1 MNNNVTIKFSLALL
15 LAVAAPV
22 AGAQTTA
29 PDVLLK
35 NVTAEVITIIRQD
48 KDIQAGVPAKVA
60 EVVETRILPLFDFAR
75 MTQLAVAR
83 NWNAATPE
91 QQKSLTTEFR
101 TLLVRTYSTALSNY
115 RDQAID
121 FKPLRSAPGDT
132 EVTVKSVVKQAGM
145 DALSMDYDMEK
156 RADGWKVY
164 DIKIDGI
171 SLITTYRETFANKVR
186 EGGVEGLIKSLA
198 DKNRQGDARVRVHHT
213 ENSQFP
219 AMVRFLLQGGT

>member
-1 MNNNVTIKFSLALL
+1 MYNITVKLSLALL

-22 AGAQTTA
+22 AVAQVSA

-35 NVTAEVITIIRQD
+35 SVTADVIAIIRQD
-48 KDIQAGVPAKVA
+48 KDVQAGVPAKVA

-83 NWNAATPE
+83 NWSAATPE
-91 QQKSLTTEFR
+91 QQKSLTAEFR

-115 RDQAID
+115 RDQVID
-121 FKPLRSAPGDT
+121 FKPLRSVPGDT
-132 EVTVKSVVKQAGM
+132 EVTVKSVVKQPGT
-145 DALSMDYDMEK
+145 DALTMDYDMEK
-156 RADGWKVY
+156 MADGWKVY

-186 EGGVEGLIKSLA
+186 EGGVEGLIKSLV
-198 DKNRQGDARVRVHHT
+198 DKNRQGDARVRMHHT
-213 ENSQFP
+213 ENSHLP
-219 AMVRFLLQGGT
+219 ALVRFLLQGGT

>member
-1 MNNNVTIKFSLALL
+1 MYNITIKLSLALL
-15 LAVAAPV
+15 MAVAAPV
-22 AGAQTTA
+22 AVAQVTA

-35 NVTAEVITIIRQD
+35 GVTADVIAIIRQD

-83 NWNAATPE
+83 NWNTATPE

-132 EVTVKSVVKQAGM
+132 EVTVKSVVKQAGT
-145 DALSMDYDMEK
+145 DPLSMDYDMAK

-186 EGGVEGLIKSLA
+186 EGGVDGLIKSLA
-198 DKNRQGDARVRVHHT
+198 DKNRQGDARARVHQT
-213 ENSQFP
+213 ENSHFP
-219 AMVRFLLQGGT
+219 AIVRFLLQGGT

>member
-1 MNNNVTIKFSLALL
+1 MYNITIKFSLALL

-22 AGAQTTA
+22 AVAQVSA

-35 NVTAEVITIIRQD
+35 GVTADVIAIIRQD

-91 QQKSLTTEFR
+91 QQKSLTIEFR

-115 RDQAID
+115 RDQVID

-132 EVTVKSVVKQAGM
+132 EVTVKSVVKQAGT

-213 ENSQFP
+213 ENSDFP
-219 AMVRFLLQGGT
+219 ALVRFLLQGGT

>member
-1 MNNNVTIKFSLALL
+1 MYNITIKFSLALL

-22 AGAQTTA
+22 AVAQVSA

-35 NVTAEVITIIRQD
+35 GVTADVIAIIRQD

-91 QQKSLTTEFR
+91 QQKSLTIEFR

-115 RDQAID
+115 RDQGID

-132 EVTVKSVVKQAGM
+132 EVTVKSVVKQAGT

-213 ENSQFP
+213 ENSHFP
-219 AMVRFLLQGGT
+219 ALVRFLLQGGT